1 MENTSNSNAASNNEG
16 ASHWQQAEKEENK
29 VQEPND
35 ENWDLRSAEAGGFG
49 IGEDR
54 EEHSIYAAGSND
66 DPDKDDDD
74 DKDEEDDDDSAD
86 RDWGTVDPQEHP
98 GIPSDMDPSGP
109 GSAV

>member
-1 MENTSNSNAASNNEG
+1 MENTSNRNTVSNSGSE
-16 ASHWQQAEKEENK
+16 SHWQQAENEENK

-35 ENWDLRSAEAGGFG
+35 QNVDLRSAEANGFG
-49 IGEDR
+49 TEDQ
-54 EEHSIYAAGSND
+54 EEHSIYAGSYD
-66 DPDKDDDD
+66 DPEE
-74 DKDEEDDDDSAD
+74 EEDDDDDDEDDSPD